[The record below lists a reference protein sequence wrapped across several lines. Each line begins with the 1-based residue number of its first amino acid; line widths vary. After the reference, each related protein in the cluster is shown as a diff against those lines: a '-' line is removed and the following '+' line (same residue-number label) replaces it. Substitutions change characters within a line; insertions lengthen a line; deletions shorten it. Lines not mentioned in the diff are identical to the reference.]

1 MNIQTAAKAA
11 GLSPQTLRYYEQIDL
26 VHPSGRAD
34 NGYRIYSSDEIEQL
48 RFIQRAR
55 ATGFNIDECREL
67 LALQNNRSRQS
78 KHVKNMVLEKAD
90 QVARQIET
98 LQHMHAELL
107 RLADSCRGDDHT
119 HCAILDKIG
128 GGSDQQEVLP

>member
-26 VHPSGRAD
+26 VRPSGRAD
-34 NGYRIYSSDEIEQL
+34 NGYRVYTHDTVEQL

-55 ATGFNIDECREL
+55 NTGFNIDECREL
-67 LALQNNRSRQS
+67 LALHSNTSRQS
-78 KHVKNMVLEKAD
+78 KHVKTMVLEKAD
-90 QVARQIET
+90 QVARQIEA

-107 RLADSCRGDDHT
+107 RLADTCRGDDHP
-119 HCAILDKIG
+119 HCAILDQISE
-128 GGSDQQEVLP
+128 GSSHE